1 MQNKELQFVSNLS
14 SYKWK
19 SILFRL
25 GTVSLFAFLFM
36 LFADVIAA
44 EKGLVVP
51 IPQYIRVIILF
62 NIITES
68 NVLLDNLSERY
79 FAIPQRIKTRI
90 LLHFLLSI
98 GIGIVALLYFK
109 ELINEVN
116 VLQQPI
122 TWLMIAFGFI
132 FVFILIIV
140 SISLRI
146 TSKWISAQE
155 EVKDLKQLQ
164 LRNDYNALQDQLNP
178 HFLFNNL
185 SVLKSMIKYTPD
197 AAIDFTQNFTDTYRY
212 VLQSA
217 EKETVSLSE
226 ELEFLSAY
234 IALHKERL
242 GEGLDVDININPEY
256 MYRKIPPLSLQLLIE
271 NAIKHNIA
279 TKDEPLI
286 ISIETQEEHI
296 EIKNNIQPKENSY
309 STSKGLKNLVSRYR
323 FLTDREL
330 SIKQD
335 EKNFKVELP
344 LL

>member
-1 MQNKELQFVSNLS
+1 MQNKDLQFVSNLS

-19 SILFRL
+19 YILFRV
-25 GTVSLFAFLFM
+25 GTVSLFAMLFM

-44 EKGLVVP
+44 KEELIVP

-79 FAIPQRIKTRI
+79 FAIPQQIKTRV
-90 LLHFLLSI
+90 LLHFLISI
-98 GIGIVALLYFK
+98 GIGVLALLYFK
-109 ELINEVN
+109 ELIKEVN

-122 TWLMIAFGFI
+122 TWLMVAFGFI

-146 TSKWISAQE
+146 TSKWMSAQE

-185 SVLKSMIKYTPD
+185 SVLKSMIKYAPD
-197 AAIDFTQNFTDTYRY
+197 AAVDFTQNFTDTYRY
-212 VLQSA
+212 VLQNA
-217 EKETVSLSE
+217 EKETVSLKE
-226 ELEFLSAY
+226 ELEFLNAY
-234 IALHKERL
+234 IALHKERV
-242 GEGLDVDININPEY
+242 GDGLSVKININNNLI
-256 MYRKIPPLSLQLLIE
+256 YRKIPPLSLQLLIE

-279 TKDEPLI
+279 TTDEPLNI
-286 ISIETQEEHI
+286 NIKTNQEHI
-296 EIKNNIQPKENSY
+296 EVENNIRPKENSY
-309 STSKGLKNLVSRYR
+309 STSKGLKNLTSRYK
-323 FLTDREL
+323 FLTDREVV
-330 SIKQD
+330 IKQN
-335 EKNFKVELP
+335 KKTFKVELP

>member
-1 MQNKELQFVSNLS
+1 MQNKDLQFVSNLS

-19 SILFRL
+19 SILFRI

-44 EKGLVVP
+44 EEGLIVP

-68 NVLLDNLSERY
+68 NVFLDNLSERY
-79 FAIPQRIKTRI
+79 FAIPQRIKTRV

-98 GIGIVALLYFK
+98 GIGVVALLYFK
-109 ELINEVN
+109 GLINEVN

-122 TWLMIAFGFI
+122 TWLMVAFGFI

-185 SVLKSMIKYTPD
+185 SVLKSMIKYTPES
-197 AAIDFTQNFTDTYRY
+197 AIDFTQNFTDTYRY

-226 ELEFLSAY
+226 EFEFLKAY

-242 GEGLDVDININPEY
+242 GEGLKVEININPEY
-256 MYRKIPPLSLQLLIE
+256 NYRKIPPLSLQLLIE

-279 TKDEPLI
+279 THDEPLAI
-286 ISIETQEEHI
+286 TIKTQDEHI
-296 EIKNNIQPKENSY
+296 NVENNIQPKENSY

-335 EKNFKVELP
+335 KKTFKVELP